1 MGSRIVV
8 LKSQDAEYEA
18 LLREIADIC
27 HASGFG
33 EDFRAV
39 LELTVKE
46 AFVNAIVHGNR
57 RQTALPVVVTFVVEN
72 VSGSLLVSLR
82 DCGSGFNPEDLPD
95 PTEADFL
102 QRTSGRGVYIIRR
115 NAEIVE
121 VRRDAD
127 GFTLTLRYPPC
138 RCSIHQN
145 P

>member
-18 LLREIADIC
+18 LRREIADIC

-33 EDFRAV
+33 ESFHAI

-57 RQTALPVVVTFVVEN
+57 RQAALPVVVAFVVDA
-72 VSGSLLVSLR
+72 SGGLRVSLR
-82 DCGSGFNPEDLPD
+82 DCGNGFNPEDLPD

-102 QRTSGRGVYIIRR
+102 QRTSGRGVHIIRR
-115 NAEIVE
+115 YAEILE
-121 VRRDAD
+121 TSRDAD
-127 GFTLTLRYPPC
+127 GFTLTLR
-138 RCSIHQN
+138 CS
-145 P
+145 PY

>member
-18 LLREIADIC
+18 LRREIADIC

-33 EDFRAV
+33 ESFHAI

-57 RQTALPVVVTFVVEN
+57 RQAALPVVVTFFVDA
-72 VSGSLLVSLR
+72 SGGLRVSLR
-82 DCGSGFNPEDLPD
+82 DCGNGFNPEDLPD

-102 QRTSGRGVYIIRR
+102 QRTSGRGVHIIRR
-115 NAEIVE
+115 YAEILE
-121 VRRDAD
+121 TSRDAD
-127 GFTLTLRYPPC
+127 GVTLTLRCSPC
-138 RCSIHQN
+138 
-145 P
+145 